1 MRNRS
6 AMRPLRMG
14 LLVLTFWSNGAVAAV
29 WPKAKKLEP
38 CTAESAEAKNCSAL
52 DRYLLSVTADAP
64 RFLAGGSPGSLYSPG
79 GRMNDLGRDFRALF
93 VGDTVTVIVSDRAT
107 AVASGTTNSSRTSN
121 VSAGVSAALGPVKA
135 TGPLGQLAGVKSDT
149 SIKGSGET
157 TRSMTLSTT
166 VTSIVE
172 RVLPNGNLLLRGS
185 KSIAVNSE
193 RQVVEVRGVVRPE
206 DLLAG
211 NSILSDRVA
220 MLDIKVNGKGVVG
233 DAVRRPFILYR
244 VLLGL
249 LPF

>member
-1 MRNRS
+1 MAS
-6 AMRPLRMG
+6 QCWIVCV
-14 LLVLTFWSNGAVAAV
+14 LLVANGADAAI
-29 WPKAKKLEP
+29 WPKGKPEP
-38 CTAESAEAKNCSAL
+38 CTAETQEAKHCSAL
-52 DRYLLSVTADAP
+52 DRYLLTVAADAP
-64 RFLAGGSPGSLYSPG
+64 RFVAGGSPGSLYAPG
-79 GRMNDLGRDFRALF
+79 GRMTDLGRDFRALF
-93 VGDTVTVIVSDRAT
+93 AGDMVTVIVSDRAT
-107 AVASGTTNSSRTSN
+107 AVASGTTNSTRASS
-121 VSAGVSAALGPVKA
+121 VSAGVSAALGPIKA
-135 TGPLGQLAGVKSDT
+135 TGPLGQLAGAKSD
-149 SIKGSGET
+149 SSVKGSGET

-193 RQVVEVRGVVRPE
+193 RQVVEVRGVIRPE

-211 NSILSDRVA
+211 NSIPSDRVA

-244 VLLGL
+244 ILLGL

>member
-1 MRNRS
+1 MES
-6 AMRPLRMG
+6 QCWIVCV
-14 LLVLTFWSNGAVAAV
+14 LLVANGADAAI
-29 WPKAKKLEP
+29 WPKGKPEP
-38 CTAESAEAKNCSAL
+38 CTAETQEAKHCSAL
-52 DRYLLSVTADAP
+52 DRYLLTVAADAP
-64 RFLAGGSPGSLYSPG
+64 RFVAGGSPGSLYAPG
-79 GRMNDLGRDFRALF
+79 GRMTDLGRDFRALF
-93 VGDTVTVIVSDRAT
+93 AGDMVTVIVSDRAT
-107 AVASGTTNSSRTSN
+107 AVASGTTNSTRASS
-121 VSAGVSAALGPVKA
+121 VSAGVSAALGPIKA
-135 TGPLGQLAGVKSDT
+135 TGPLGQLAGAKSD
-149 SIKGSGET
+149 SSVKGSGET

-193 RQVVEVRGVVRPE
+193 RQVVEVRGVIRPE

-211 NSILSDRVA
+211 NSIPSDRVA

-244 VLLGL
+244 ILLGL